1 MADGS
6 RGGAAGPGTADADWR
21 AGPAIAA
28 SERLTRA
35 AAWWAELSG
44 PDGAAVAETV
54 AKAALPA
61 DLRPSVLLVDLIDD
75 ASDVLVRLAGDRV
88 QRHSQPRLVGRRG
101 TELFGS
107 VGESQ
112 TMTDM
117 LTAAAVRRP
126 VSGSPDDVGPDRSI
140 GSAAHLVLP
149 LREARGRR
157 ITGLLIVVDFL
168 ARPMPASGAGGG
180 PIDGTTA
187 ATRPTAVAPIA
198 ATLVLLAVFVVAGLW
213 IQDLMQSLE
222 RQRLERQGAHVEDA
236 LNASLDDIV
245 NTIDDLAAIVA
256 HGGVARPAEFAR
268 LADTFLADHPA
279 RAAIRAAVLAP
290 EWQIRDSRG
299 FSTLTWAGIGT
310 PVPPWPPAADGRSFP
325 ALLVWPDPADSRILG
340 YDLWT
345 DPARRAAARISLE
358 TGRPHASAPV
368 VLTQDA
374 ATSQAVPVSTLLVQA
389 VASPVAIDVGSMTAR
404 ADRALVALGI
414 TLDDLV
420 TEGLGDRTDG
430 LHLAIYDAGPVD
442 GAPRTGA
449 DRTVLFAK
457 PLDFALS
464 DPEETRR
471 QRYDPLAYRAQ
482 LWHRQIYTGSI
493 EFAGRRIGIQ
503 AEAAGIVDRHLAE
516 FVAGGLVALGLLLSA
531 VTGLYLRRVVSSHDR
546 LEAQVADRTRE
557 ITNLNRELTVKA
569 HHAMMAD
576 TAKSRLLATLSHE
589 LRTPLNGIIGFTDL
603 LKLRFESL
611 TADQQRQYLDT
622 VAEAGSHMRSVID
635 RFLELSQGTP
645 SAESLKI
652 EPVALAGLDE
662 WLTSMMTPIAARYEV
677 DACFCLGRA
686 GVPAIRADL
695 VALRQA
701 LLNFVDNAIK
711 FTPAGGRVAVSAENG
726 AKGLILR
733 VADTGVG
740 MSSARLAALEEP
752 LAEGGSRPV
761 NGRPGLGLGLTL
773 SRGLLALMGFE
784 SLLRS
789 TVGGGTT
796 VEIRVP
802 ASAVLAGDLC
812 PFRAADRDRPATR
825 TT

>member
-6 RGGAAGPGTADADWR
+6 MGGAAGPDTAEADWR

-44 PDGAAVAETV
+44 PDGAAIAENV

-61 DLRPSVLLVDLIDD
+61 DLRPSVVLVDLIDD

-117 LTAAAVRRP
+117 LTAAAARRP
-126 VSGSPDDVGPDRSI
+126 VSGSPDHVGSDRSI
-140 GSAAHLVLP
+140 GSAAHLILP
-149 LREARGRR
+149 LREVRGGR
-157 ITGLLIVVDFL
+157 ITGLLVVMDFL
-168 ARPMPASGAGGG
+168 ARPVQPRGATDPAGAG
-180 PIDGTTA
+180 P
-187 ATRPTAVAPIA
+187 RPTTVAPIS

-236 LNASLDDIV
+236 LNASLGDIA
-245 NTIDDLAAIVA
+245 NTIDDLAAIVTDR
-256 HGGVARPAEFAR
+256 GVARPAEFAR
-268 LADTFLADHPA
+268 LADTLLADHPA

-290 EWQIRDSRG
+290 EWEAGDPRG
-299 FSTLTWAGIGT
+299 FSALSWAGIGA
-310 PVPPWPPAADGRSFP
+310 PVAPWPPGAERGSFP
-325 ALLVWPDPADSRILG
+325 ALLVWPDAADPRILG

-345 DPARRAAARISLE
+345 DRERRSAAQQSLE

-374 ATSQAVPVSTLLVQA
+374 ATSSTVPVSTLLVQA
-389 VASPVAIDVGSMTAR
+389 VSGPVTLDMGSITAR
-404 ADRALVALGI
+404 TDRALVALGI

-420 TEGLGDRTDG
+420 TEGLGDRIDG
-430 LHLAIYDAGPVD
+430 LHLAIYDAGPAD
-442 GAPRTGA
+442 GLPRTGA
-449 DRTVLFAK
+449 DRTVLFAR
-457 PLDFALS
+457 PLDFALY
-464 DPEETRR
+464 DPEEARR
-471 QRYDPLAYRAQ
+471 QRHDPLGYRAE
-482 LWHRQIYTGSI
+482 LLPRQIYTGSI
-493 EFAGRRIGIQ
+493 QFAGRRIGIQ

-531 VTGLYLRRVVSSHDR
+531 VTGLYLRRVVSSHER
-546 LEAQVADRTRE
+546 LEAQVAERTRE
-557 ITNLNRELTVKA
+557 ITDLNRALTVKA

-611 TADQQRQYLDT
+611 TANQQRQYLDA

-662 WLTSMMTPIAARYEV
+662 WLTAMMSPIAARYEIH
-677 DACFCLGRA
+677 ACFCLERA
-686 GVPAIRADL
+686 GVPAIQADL

-701 LLNFVDNAIK
+701 LLNLVDNAIK
-711 FTPAGGRVAVSAENG
+711 FTPAGGGVTVSAENG
-726 AKGLILR
+726 ADGVILR

-740 MSSARLAALEEP
+740 MSPARLAALDEP

-789 TVGGGTT
+789 TIGGGTT

-802 ASAVLAGDLC
+802 PSAVVAGDLQ
-812 PFRAADRDRPATR
+812 PVRPADPGRPDTGA
-825 TT
+825 T